1 LVILKILYRRLVR
14 MKKIIIYIL
23 TSFIIAAGII
33 MIAYSLR
40 VRASIEGVNAI
51 MAGVSFIVIG
61 FLLTLLAK

>member
-1 LVILKILYRRLVR
+1 